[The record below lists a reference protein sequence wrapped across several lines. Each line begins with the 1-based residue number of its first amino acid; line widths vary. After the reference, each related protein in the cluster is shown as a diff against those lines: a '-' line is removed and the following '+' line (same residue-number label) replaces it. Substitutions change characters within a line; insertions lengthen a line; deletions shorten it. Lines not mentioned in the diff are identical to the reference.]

1 MGNRCPYPELYA
13 RAAAMART
21 GTGASEEPVLPMD
34 SQGTCIFHSQDMDW
48 KRENG
53 FGRSFRR
60 LVELLNQAEQD
71 HDFAAFVFGGDEVRP
86 RSGAEVQVLHIRD
99 TVFRRETDFTGS
111 SFLDSI
117 EFDAVHFQGGATF
130 RSATFHRDLEISNT
144 RARGFDF
151 VKAEIRGRA
160 FFLEVDCAGYALFD
174 DARFTGSADGYASRF
189 DGVRFQGL
197 TTFAGASFRLGNTS
211 SAGFLSVS
219 FEDVADFTDVQFHCH
234 VEFKNVTFASAAE
247 FINTSFD
254 VVGSAARHRGPRSIS
269 IRSTWRPGDFS
280 PSSAR
285 IRATRCSTTTLRC
298 D

>member
-1 MGNRCPYPELYA
+1 M
-13 RAAAMART
+13 
-21 GTGASEEPVLPMD
+21 
-34 SQGTCIFHSQDMDW
+34 
-48 KRENG
+48 
-53 FGRSFRR
+53 
-60 LVELLNQAEQD
+60 
-71 HDFAAFVFGGDEVRP
+71 
-86 RSGAEVQVLHIRD
+86 
-99 TVFRRETDFTGS
+99 
-111 SFLDSI
+111 
-117 EFDAVHFQGGATF
+117 HFPGGATF

-254 VVGSAARHRGPRSIS
+254 VVGSAARHRGSAVNFNQIDVAAGGFLTFVSTDPRNKMFNH
-269 IRSTWRPGDFS
+269 DV
-280 PSSAR
+280 
-285 IRATRCSTTTLRC
+285 TLRLKDESAGTVRFENVNFNRIDARGREQLTQLAKSGRVEIGPGC
-298 D
+298 ISTASRRAYERSSWSRGTPR